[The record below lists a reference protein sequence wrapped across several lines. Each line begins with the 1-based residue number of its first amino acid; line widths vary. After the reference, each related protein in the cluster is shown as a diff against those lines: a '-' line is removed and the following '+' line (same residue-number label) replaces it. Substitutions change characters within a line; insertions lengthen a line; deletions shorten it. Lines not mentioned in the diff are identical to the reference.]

1 MTLFR
6 THAPAR
12 KRDIDHPEDGDGGW
26 SVYQPSQPT
35 ATWSIDLV
43 TAARPLIA
51 LLALI
56 LTACAAGKFR
66 YDRYQDGEEVDVR
79 DLEELI
85 ADGSKPSS
93 IAGELKVEQVDYD
106 FSSEKDEYRL
116 GKNDVL
122 NIFVLDHPELSSQRV
137 NLGEISGT
145 TIRKDGKI
153 HLPVVGSLQAEGL
166 TLSEFE
172 SALQAEV
179 TKYVVD
185 PHVHIEILRHESQ
198 KFYVLGH
205 VVEPGVFPVDG
216 DTTLVEA
223 VGMAGGIPPTADLES
238 ATVVRNGQLLPISL
252 ADVLRRGDVSRNVFM
267 QGGDLVYVPDNV
279 AKKVYV
285 LGEVVQPTAVQVERD
300 SMTLAEALATAR
312 GPTPASA
319 RRELAVIRGGFAKPI
334 VYRLELEKALLYDDQ
349 IKLRPGDRV
358 VVAPT
363 GLVTASRYMQQ
374 ILPFLVGTQALG
386 LAASGATNVA
396 RQAAAAQGG
405 SN

>member
-1 MTLFR
+1 LTGLTPCR
-6 THAPAR
+6 GLAPLAF
-12 KRDIDHPEDGDGGW
+12 
-26 SVYQPSQPT
+26 
-35 ATWSIDLV
+35 ATIPRFVDV
-43 TAARPLIA
+43 RPLIA
-51 LLALI
+51 SVLAAA

-66 YDRYQDGEEVDVR
+66 YDRYEDGEEVDVR

-85 ADGSKPSS
+85 ADGSAKSP
-93 IAGELKVEQVDYD
+93 IAEDLAVEQVDYD
-106 FSSEKDEYRL
+106 FASEKDEYRL

-153 HLPVVGSLQAEGL
+153 HLPVIGSLPAEGL

-172 SALQAEV
+172 GALQTEV
-179 TKYVVD
+179 ARYVVS
-185 PHVHIEILRHESQ
+185 PHVHVEILRHESQ
-198 KFYVLGH
+198 KFYVLGE
-205 VVEPGVFPVDG
+205 VVRPGVFPVDG

-223 VGMAGGIPPTADLES
+223 VSLAGGIPPTADLES
-238 ATVVRNGQLLPISL
+238 ATVVRDGQLLPINL
-252 ADVLRRGDVSRNVFM
+252 ADILRRGDVSRNVYM
-267 QGGDLVYVPDNV
+267 RDGDLIYVPDNV

-285 LGEVVQPTAVQVERD
+285 LGEVKEPTAVQIERD
-300 SMTLAEALATAR
+300 SVTLAEALATAK

-319 RRELAVIRGGFAKPI
+319 RRELAVIRGGFAKPV
-334 VYRLELEKALLYDDQ
+334 VYRIELEKALLYDDQ

-386 LAASGATNVA
+386 IAAQGASNIAT
-396 RQAAAAQGG
+396 QAAATQ
-405 SN
+405 